1 MPVAL
6 RRRALLQTAGAG
18 AAAWLLGACAS
29 RQTGSTT
36 PPPPLTTAEP
46 SAVARPAP
54 ASPTPVSSLLPV
66 ASPSP
71 VVSASPP
78 LGYVFNTI
86 GQDVTIFD
94 VVSRQVVGTRPLG
107 ATVTWLSNEQRFW
120 DGHSIWT
127 YDYPDNQVRAIAIDP
142 RTVSIAHMI
151 PTGGKG
157 PAHSLML
164 TPDLRSA
171 WVNVAGEDFLAVL
184 DVGSAQLVEQVK
196 TGKFP

>member
-1 MPVAL
+1 M
-6 RRRALLQTAGAG
+6 
-18 AAAWLLGACAS
+18 
-29 RQTGSTT
+29 
-36 PPPPLTTAEP
+36 
-46 SAVARPAP
+46 
-54 ASPTPVSSLLPV
+54 

-120 DGHSIWT
+120 DGRYIWT
-127 YDYPDNQVRAIAIDP
+127 YDFPDDLVQAVVIDP
-142 RTVSIAHMI
+142 RTIGVVRTI
-151 PTGGKG
+151 PTDGRG
-157 PAHSLML
+157 PAHGLML
-164 TPDLRSA
+164 TPDLKTA
-171 WVNVAGEDFLAVL
+171 WVNVETDDFLAAI
-184 DVGSAQLVEQVK
+184 DVGSGQVADVVR